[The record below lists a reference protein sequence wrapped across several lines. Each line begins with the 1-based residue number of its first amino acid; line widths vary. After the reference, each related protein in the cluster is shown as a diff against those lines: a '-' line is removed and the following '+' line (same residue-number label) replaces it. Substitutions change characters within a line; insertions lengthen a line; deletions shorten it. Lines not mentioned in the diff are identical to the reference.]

1 MSKIL
6 YYTPTQ
12 TLVPYPRNDD
22 EPVVG
27 LDPDYEVFDII
38 QESEPSYNPAT
49 QYLTTTET
57 IDTVAETVTYG
68 YQINDLPPPPDYK
81 IWSNAQAFMAEF
93 TMPEK
98 AGIALSTDPTIAALR
113 LELSTWFSEVHSTDP
128 RVVAGLDKLVELDII
143 TETRKDEITTI

>member
-12 TLVPYPRNDD
+12 TLKPYPRNDD

-27 LDPDYEVFDII
+27 LDPEYDVFDIV
-38 QESEPSYNPAT
+38 QDSEPAYDPAT

-68 YQINDLPPPPDYK
+68 YQTNELPTYK

-93 TMPEK
+93 TDEEK
-98 AGIALSTDPTIAALR
+98 SGIANSTDSTVAALR
-113 LELSTWFSEVHSTDP
+113 LEISTWFSQVYSNDP
-128 RVVAGLDKLVELDII
+128 RVIAGLDKLVELDII
-143 TETRKDEITTI
+143 TEDRKEEIVTI